1 MQNLQILIYDRN
13 EQFFTTY
20 DQKTTPIRLAQLI
33 QDAHYYENFNLS
45 EIFYFKIKD
54 TEYHFDNRNT
64 PIQKYLSQLNKST
77 LIFYRGLSGQK
88 LCKQSKQLI
97 VESSRAIEISKLQN
111 DISSNKQQA
120 EIINI
125 KEFSNNLNPKQSNQS
140 PQKQTQNQDSKKIH
154 IVEMPSNSMMKNDQ
168 KNQNQEVYSQSF
180 TAYGQTQQFN
190 NINQK
195 INQKSPYF
203 SDSSIQFQG
212 AGKSEIMNLDPL
224 AKIYCKQQI
233 DILSQQH
240 QQKNPQ
246 KTNQQQNQ
254 YEKKLNLIKKDKYL
268 IKVDANQ
275 AQFEDICKFLKNKNI
290 NFQVQK
296 N

>member
-20 DQKTTPIRLAQLI
+20 DQTTTPIRLAQLI

-54 TEYHFDNRNT
+54 TEYYFDNRNS
-64 PIQKYLSQLNKST
+64 PIQKYLSYLNKST

-88 LCKQSKQLI
+88 LL
-97 VESSRAIEISKLQN
+97 ESSRAIEISKLQN
-111 DISSNKQQA
+111 DISNIKQQA

-125 KEFSNNLNPKQSNQS
+125 KEFSNNFHSKQFEQS
-140 PQKQTQNQDSKKIH
+140 PQKQTQKHDSKKIH
-154 IVEMPSNSMMKNDQ
+154 IVEMPTNYITKNDQ
-168 KNQNQEVYSQSF
+168 KNSNQGVFSQSF
-180 TAYGQTQQFN
+180 TTYGQAQQFN

-195 INQKSPYF
+195 VNQKSSNI
-203 SDSSIQFQG
+203 SDLSSQFQG
-212 AGKSEIMNLDPL
+212 AGKSEIMNLDTF
-224 AKIYCKQQI
+224 AKIYCKQQM
-233 DILSQQH
+233 DKYSQQH
-240 QQKNPQ
+240 YNQYSQ

-254 YEKKLNLIKKDKYL
+254 NKKKPNLIKKDKYL
-268 IKVDANQ
+268 IRVDANQ
-275 AQFEDICKFLKNKNI
+275 VQFEDICKFLNDKNI
-290 NFQVQK
+290 NFSVEK